1 MGGVLVLR
9 FAMLCPRTALHI
21 ISCDSRYD
29 EPRDL
34 ESQWRARL
42 AQFRAKG
49 VENLARATME
59 RWLPDPC
66 EQSIKEN
73 ALGQTIMCT
82 LEGYD
87 ICAEG

>member
-1 MGGVLVLR
+1 
-9 FAMLCPRTALHI
+9 
-21 ISCDSRYD
+21 
-29 EPRDL
+29 
-34 ESQWRARL
+34 
-42 AQFRAKG
+42 
-49 VENLARATME
+49 ME

-73 ALGQTIMCT
+73 ALGQTIKCT